1 MLRSTTLLCVLFLAA
16 GQNVDVI
23 RLGQT
28 NVSGK
33 GTTARASA
41 LAAAPANSTEADAAA
56 EPGMMLPLSVT
67 LPIILVL
74 VMLSGLFSGLTLGLM
89 GLDLIGLETIENGDN
104 VEMAACAAKIKPI
117 RERGNLL
124 LSTLLLGNVAVN
136 SALSILS
143 ADVASGPVGFVV
155 STALIVVF
163 GEIIPQASCAKYALK
178 IGARTVLIVKF
189 LICFFFIITY
199 PMSLCLDFM
208 LGKDLGQLYSTSELM
223 EMVKLQVE
231 RGSTDAETGRMAKQV
246 VEGALKFRERTVGDV
261 MTPVEDTYMLPGDT
275 RLSYETIRDIH
286 KLGFSRIPVYGQNK
300 HDFRGLLYTKDLIL
314 VDPKDE
320 MRLADF
326 IDVFQR
332 RALTFEKDHKL
343 AECLAQFR
351 KGSTHLA
358 LVREMNCA
366 DEKNPR
372 VELMGVI
379 TLEDIVEEILQE
391 EIIDEADVYV
401 DVDNRKL
408 VGDGREKRKFNLGLF
423 NSKWSAQGQVLEPDE
438 RAAVAAHLGR
448 AFKNDAALCM
458 DLPAFEWL
466 LAVSEVRNKE
476 RITPLGNEEPD
487 QADTLYVKGKESD
500 FCIVVLQ
507 GRVGVIT
514 GKDNFRTDTGA
525 FSILARAA
533 LYDATFKSDFTG
545 YLKTLKGRFI
555 VITKK
560 HFQMAR
566 DLNKDKTKLQAA
578 LAQVESFN
586 AGESKDLM
594 LRSDAMGFISFYGK
608 RMGSSSIGTGLGS
621 CKCIGWQ

>member
-1 MLRSTTLLCVLFLAA
+1 M
-16 GQNVDVI
+16 
-23 RLGQT
+23 
-28 NVSGK
+28 
-33 GTTARASA
+33 
-41 LAAAPANSTEADAAA
+41 
-56 EPGMMLPLSVT
+56 
-67 LPIILVL
+67 
-74 VMLSGLFSGLTLGLM
+74 
-89 GLDLIGLETIENGDN
+89 ETIENGDN
-104 VEMAACAAKIKPI
+104 VELARCAQKIKPV

-124 LSTLLLGNVAVN
+124 LCTLLLGNVAVN

-143 ADVASGPVGFVV
+143 ADVASGAVGFAV

-163 GEIIPQASCAKYALK
+163 GEIIPQAACAKYALQV
-178 IGARTVLIVKF
+178 GSRTVYIVKF
-189 LICFFFIITY
+189 LICLFFVITY

-246 VEGALKFRERTVGDV
+246 VEGALKFRERSVRDV

-275 RLSYETIRDIH
+275 RLGYETIRDIH

-300 HDFRGLLYTKDLIL
+300 HDFQGLLYTKDLIL
-314 VDPKDE
+314 VDPEDE
-320 MRLADF
+320 MRLIDF

-332 RALTFEKDHKL
+332 RALTFEQDDKL
-343 AECLAQFR
+343 AECLTQFR

-358 LVREMNCA
+358 LVRAMNCS
-366 DEKNPR
+366 DEKNPI

-423 NSKWSAQGQVLEPDE
+423 NSKWSAFGESLEADE

-448 AFKNDAALCM
+448 TFKNDPALQM
-458 DLPAFEWL
+458 DTEAFEWL
-466 LAVSEVRNKE
+466 LAVSEVMNRE
-476 RITPLGNEEPD
+476 RVTPLGNEEPD
-487 QADTLYVKGKESD
+487 EADTLYEHDKEYD
-500 FCIVVLQ
+500 FCVVVLQ
-507 GRVGVIT
+507 GRVGIMT
-514 GKDNFRTDTGA
+514 GKDRFRTETGS

-533 LYDATFKSDFTG
+533 LYDAPYQADFTG

-560 HFQMAR
+560 HFQTAR
-566 DLNKDKTKLQAA
+566 DLNKDKLKLQAA
-578 LAQVESFN
+578 LAQAESFN

-594 LRSDAMGFISFYGK
+594 IRSDALGFISFYGK
-608 RMGSSSIGTGLGS
+608 RMGARGKNGGLLDCG
-621 CKCIGWQ
+621 KCIGW

>member
-1 MLRSTTLLCVLFLAA
+1 MLWSTTLLYALLLVD
-16 GQNVDVI
+16 GQDVDVI
-23 RLGQT
+23 QLDRT
-28 NVSGK
+28 NMSGK
-33 GTTARASA
+33 PA
-41 LAAAPANSTEADAAA
+41 LDVAEATSTEAPAAA
-56 EPGMMLPLSVT
+56 EGGMILPISVT
-67 LPIILVL
+67 IPVIIVL

-124 LSTLLLGNVAVN
+124 LCTLLLGNVAVN
-136 SALSILS
+136 SALSILT

-155 STALIVVF
+155 STALIVIF

-178 IGARTVLIVKF
+178 IGARTVFIVKF
-189 LICFFFIITY
+189 LICFFLILTY

-246 VEGALKFRERTVGDV
+246 VEGALKFRERTVRDV

-300 HDFRGLLYTKDLIL
+300 HDFQGLLYTKDLIL
-314 VDPKDE
+314 VDPEDE

-332 RALTFEKDHKL
+332 RALTFEQDDKL

-358 LVREMNCA
+358 LVRSMNCS
-366 DEKNPR
+366 DEKNPV

-423 NSKWSAQGQVLEPDE
+423 NSKWSTHGEVLEPDE

-448 AFKNDAALCM
+448 AFKYDAALCM
-458 DLPAFEWL
+458 DTEAFEWL
-466 LAVSEVRNKE
+466 LAVSEVMNRE
-476 RITPLGNEEPD
+476 RVTPLGNEFPD
-487 QADTLYVKGKESD
+487 DADTLYEMGKEYD
-500 FCIVVLQ
+500 FAVVVLQ
-507 GRVGVIT
+507 GRVGIIT
-514 GKDNFRTDTGA
+514 GQDSFRTETGS
-525 FSILARAA
+525 FSILARSA
-533 LYDATFKSDFTG
+533 LHDATFKADFTG

-555 VITKK
+555 LITKK
-560 HFQMAR
+560 HYQLAR
-566 DLNKDKTKLQAA
+566 ELNKDKLKLQAA
-578 LAQVESFN
+578 LAQAESFH
-586 AGESKDLM
+586 AGETKDLM
-594 LRSDAMGFISFYGK
+594 IRSDALGFISFYGK
-608 RMGSSSIGTGLGS
+608 RMRARSSTGPLLGG
-621 CKCIGWQ
+621 CKCIGW